1 MKAIAALLALLLLFA
16 FLAGCTQP
24 EEDEG
29 WEQPTPTPTVEEQ
42 PDFTEQEEDQEL
54 DGFEST
60 LISEEDEI
68 GLGEIV

>member
-24 EEDEG
+24 EEDKG
-29 WEQPTPTPTVEEQ
+29 LEQPTPTPTVEEQ